1 MSNHTFTILLIE
13 DNAADA
19 RLVQEALAENKLLLD
34 VQIAPDGEQAMARLL
49 RQGEYRDTPRPD
61 LILLDLNLPGMDG
74 KEVLHQIKHHPD
86 LKRIP
91 VVILSTSNADRDIVQ
106 TYNLSANA
114 YVVKPLDFEQFM
126 HIVRSTTQFWLTV
139 AVIPNGRRVDD

>member
-13 DNAADA
+13 DNPADA

-34 VQIAPDGEQAMARLL
+34 LQVAHNGEQALARLM
-49 RQGEYRDTPRPD
+49 RQGDHRDAKLPD

-74 KEVLHQIKHHPD
+74 KEVLGRIKQDPD

-91 VVILSTSNADRDIVQ
+91 VVILTTSHADRDIVQ
-106 TYNLSANA
+106 TYNLNANA
-114 YVVKPLDFEQFM
+114 YVIKPLDFDQFM

-139 AVIPNGRRVDD
+139 AVLPDGRVDE